1 MSSILESD
9 KWSQVKKLDEG
20 WSRDEKYHVSDYLG
34 NEYLLRL
41 SNNDL
46 FNKKKWQY
54 EMLKKID
61 QLSINT
67 PKPMEFGIYKDK
79 VYILLSYIKGEK
91 AETKITSFTIDEQ
104 YYMGYKAG
112 IMLKKLHSIDIG
124 EVKDKWYDLYQIKIK
139 RKLKK
144 LNEINIKLP
153 KMDIARNYIIKNME
167 ILKNRPSLFQ
177 HGDYHLGNM
186 LIQHNDIFIIDFDK
200 SGIADPIDEFKPFC
214 WNVYR
219 SVNFETGLI
228 NGYFNNQI
236 PQDFFPLLSLYAA
249 ESLISHLPWA
259 MTFGEKEVE
268 TAIKVFN
275 DTLKWFNDFN
285 SLIPTWFQ
293 SNKKC

>member
-1 MSSILESD
+1 
-9 KWSQVKKLDEG
+9 
-20 WSRDEKYHVSDYLG
+20 
-34 NEYLLRL
+34 
-41 SNNDL
+41 
-46 FNKKKWQY
+46 
-54 EMLKKID
+54 
-61 QLSINT
+61 
-67 PKPMEFGIYKDK
+67 
-79 VYILLSYIKGEK
+79 
-91 AETKITSFTIDEQ
+91 
-104 YYMGYKAG
+104 
-112 IMLKKLHSIDIG
+112 MLKKLHSIDIG

-167 ILKNRPSLFQ
+167 ILKNRPSYLTWR
-177 HGDYHLGNM
+177 LSPWNM

-293 SNKKC
+293 SNKKS